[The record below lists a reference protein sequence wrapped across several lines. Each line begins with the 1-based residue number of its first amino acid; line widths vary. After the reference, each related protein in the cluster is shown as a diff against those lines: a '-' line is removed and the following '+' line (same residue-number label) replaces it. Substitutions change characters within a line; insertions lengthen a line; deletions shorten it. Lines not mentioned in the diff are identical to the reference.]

1 MTINLTKIIDQIQT
15 RINDSTQSDRS
26 LDQLIRIAN
35 RIDNSGT
42 QVLSYK
48 SIGQLPST
56 SDSAYV
62 GTIAYVETD
71 NVFGDSSGRFVFA
84 SGRDSG
90 WLKFTTIQDSD
101 EAAIEAPGGGS
112 SAPAFGKAQG
122 SISGYLTGGVNP
134 GLSPT
139 VSNQIQKYSLTAD
152 ENSTDVGD
160 LTGRVHYHTSTGSD
174 THGYRAGG
182 SGPGY
187 NNIIDKWSFTV
198 DGNATDVGDLTES
211 KGYTASWDTPTHGY
225 VVGGL
230 PGPTYTNVIEKYAYA
245 SDGNGTDVGDIT
257 SNRYSMTGI
266 FSPTTGYAVGGV
278 SVPEGSPFW
287 KSDIQKMPFASEGNS
302 AGISDTVPAGRA
314 DTTPNNTS
322 DHGYL
327 SGGTTPGV
335 RNTIFKYS
343 FAEGTNATDIGDL
356 IQATQR
362 SAGSNSTTHGYVG
375 GGQPTSNI
383 IQKFPF
389 SADENSADVGNL
401 LGNYGYTAGTQI

>member
-1 MTINLTKIIDQIQT
+1 MTINITKIIDQIQT

-101 EAAIEAPGGGS
+101 EAAIEAPSGDGG
-112 SAPAFGKAQG
+112 AAFGKAQG
-122 SISGYLTGGVNP
+122 SISGYVAGGLNP
-134 GLSPT
+134 SVSPSVLDT
-139 VSNQIQKYSLTAD
+139 IQKYSLTAD
-152 ENSTDVGD
+152 ENSTDVGN
-160 LTGRVHYHTSTGSD
+160 LTVRTSQGHVCTGSD
-174 THGYRAGG
+174 THGYAAGG
-182 SGPGY
+182 AQPGAI
-187 NNIIDKWSFTV
+187 NVIHKWSFTV
-198 DGNATDVGDLTES
+198 DGNATDVGDLLASRES
-211 KGYTASWDTPTHGY
+211 LGSWDTPTHGY
-225 VVGGL
+225 AIGGY
-230 PGPTYTNVIEKYAYA
+230 PPPTYSNGIEKYAYA
-245 SDGNGTDVGDIT
+245 TDGNSTDVGDLT
-257 SNRYSMTGI
+257 NGRYSIIGI

-287 KSDIQKMPFASEGNS
+287 KNSITKMPFASEGNS
-302 AGISDTVPAGRA
+302 TDISDTLPAGRA
-314 DTTPNNTS
+314 GSAPNNS
-322 DHGYL
+322 VDHGYIC
-327 SGGTTPGV
+327 GGQSPGAT
-335 RNTIFKYS
+335 NTIFKYA
-343 FAEGTNATDIGDL
+343 FAEGSNATDIGDL
-356 IQATQR
+356 TQ
-362 SAGSNSTTHGYVG
+362 STQNAAGSNSTTHGYIAG
-375 GGQPTSNI
+375 GAPYNNI

-389 SADENSADVGNL
+389 AVDENTSDVGDL
-401 LGNYGYTAGTQI
+401 LTNVGYGSGTQI